1 MACCLIVEEVDSFK
15 YHLRRLII
23 NEKKKLEADEG
34 MKTVIKKDLL
44 EEGTDYVT
52 RLIFGFL

>member
-52 RLIFGFL
+52 RLIF

>member
-1 MACCLIVEEVDSFK
+1 MACCPIVEEVDSFK

-52 RLIFGFL
+52 RLIF